1 VETNKGA
8 IAYSLSVITI
18 GRQMTI
24 ASTNPATGQL
34 IKRFEKLSDEA
45 VEASLSLSVEAH
57 EALKLWSLSDRADA
71 MNRVADILE
80 NEASELGAIITLE
93 MGKTLKSAIAEVK
106 KCALGCRYYADNAAK
121 FMADEP
127 IVTET
132 GARTYK
138 TFIPLGPIMVVM
150 PWNYPMWQVY
160 RFVAPALMA
169 GNVGLLKHAS
179 NVPQCAQSIEDVV
192 RRAGFPKGAIQ
203 NLFVDTDQVA
213 TILRDKRVRGAT
225 LTGSEGAGA
234 SVASICGEEIKPT
247 VLELG
252 GSDAFIV
259 MPSAD
264 LDKTVS
270 TAVKARTQN
279 SGQSCIAG
287 KRFIIHEDIYDDFR
301 ARFKKAFEALRVG
314 DPLDPETDLG
324 PLVSKTSRD
333 ELTKQVETA
342 LEQGVK
348 CVTGAK
354 PIDGAGY
361 YYQPGILEH
370 IEPSCDIYYEEV
382 FGPVALLFKVANLE
396 EAIRLA
402 NDSPFGLGS
411 AIFTQDEIEQE
422 KAIQGI
428 EAGATFVNAMTASH
442 PALPFGGVKRSG
454 YGRELS
460 SEGLRAFCNVKTVS
474 IG

>member
-1 VETNKGA
+1 
-8 IAYSLSVITI
+8 
-18 GRQMTI
+18 MTI

-34 IKRFEKLSDEA
+34 IKRFEKLSDKA

-192 RRAGFPKGAIQ
+192 RRAGFPKGAMQ

-247 VLELG
+247 VL
-252 GSDAFIV
+252 
-259 MPSAD
+259 
-264 LDKTVS
+264 T
-270 TAVKARTQN
+270 
-279 SGQSCIAG
+279 
-287 KRFIIHEDIYDDFR
+287 
-301 ARFKKAFEALRVG
+301 
-314 DPLDPETDLG
+314 
-324 PLVSKTSRD
+324 
-333 ELTKQVETA
+333 
-342 LEQGVK
+342 
-348 CVTGAK
+348 
-354 PIDGAGY
+354 
-361 YYQPGILEH
+361 
-370 IEPSCDIYYEEV
+370 
-382 FGPVALLFKVANLE
+382 
-396 EAIRLA
+396 
-402 NDSPFGLGS
+402 
-411 AIFTQDEIEQE
+411 
-422 KAIQGI
+422 
-428 EAGATFVNAMTASH
+428 
-442 PALPFGGVKRSG
+442 
-454 YGRELS
+454 
-460 SEGLRAFCNVKTVS
+460 
-474 IG
+474 